1 MWGIGERKRGAPRGL
16 GDLPAPSSFWGRL
29 ITIPPC
35 GRGPYSSTNSRPA
48 RTARRAVESC
58 LMCALSPPPFP
69 FDHATQS
76 LSARR
81 AAKSL
86 ARAATGE
93 RKVHFAPRT
102 IAAKK
107 IGLLCW
113 ALALALRQ
121 RTWAQRRQ
129 RRAAARHSGL
139 QYQASGWVGR
149 KSFSHPLSRHGLCRG
164 RRAP

>member
-1 MWGIGERKRGAPRGL
+1 
-16 GDLPAPSSFWGRL
+16 
-29 ITIPPC
+29 
-35 GRGPYSSTNSRPA
+35 
-48 RTARRAVESC
+48 
-58 LMCALSPPPFP
+58 MCALSPPPFP

-121 RTWAQRRQ
+121 RTWAQRL
-129 RRAAARHSGL
+129 RR
-139 QYQASGWVGR
+139 
-149 KSFSHPLSRHGLCRG
+149 
-164 RRAP
+164 